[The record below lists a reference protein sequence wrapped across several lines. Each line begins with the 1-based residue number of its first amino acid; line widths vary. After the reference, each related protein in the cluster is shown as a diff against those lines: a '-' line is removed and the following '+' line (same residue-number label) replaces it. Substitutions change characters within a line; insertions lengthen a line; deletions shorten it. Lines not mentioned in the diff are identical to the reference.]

1 MMNKYER
8 ASGASE
14 KFDQSGAAH
23 AAEAI
28 QRDFHQLITIF
39 DRQLG
44 SLAHDD
50 LSTQS
55 HISEAKRAAERGLK
69 LVDGL
74 VDLLRTSL

>member
-1 MMNKYER
+1 MNKCER

-14 KFDQSGAAH
+14 KFDQHDAAH

-28 QRDFHQLITIF
+28 QRDFHQLIAIF

-44 SLAHDD
+44 RLAHED
-50 LSTQS
+50 LPTQS
-55 HISEAKRAAERGLK
+55 HISKAKRAAERGLE
-69 LVDGL
+69 LVEGL